1 MKVELDAAIL
11 HFAELSMKCQVRFFL
26 RVLNL
31 LLHSPFD
38 RKYMA
43 AGGRGF
49 AFVLKLLKLLRRI
62 FKPQAKVTQS
72 LILQS
77 SQMYLPLMSVLG
89 GRSAAKIEDRAP
101 SSMESGPCECVV

>member
-38 RKYMA
+38 RKYIA
-43 AGGRGF
+43 AGGGDLLLF
-49 AFVLKLLKLLRRI
+49 LNFVVR
-62 FKPQAKVTQS
+62 
-72 LILQS
+72 
-77 SQMYLPLMSVLG
+77 SQ
-89 GRSAAKIEDRAP
+89 KNI
-101 SSMESGPCECVV
+101 